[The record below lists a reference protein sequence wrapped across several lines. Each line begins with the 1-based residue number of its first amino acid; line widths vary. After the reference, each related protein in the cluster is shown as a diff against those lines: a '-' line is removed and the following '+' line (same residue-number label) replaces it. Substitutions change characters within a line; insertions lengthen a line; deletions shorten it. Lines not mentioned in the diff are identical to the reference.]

1 MSFDI
6 FLLEFAEGGG
16 FEPLLRRI
24 KNQSIIFL
32 TKRLFVK
39 SFTNTKLK
47 TKKHS
52 CKK

>member
-1 MSFDI
+1 MYHSIFSTQVYKQKKMSFDI

-32 TKRLFVK
+32 TMR
-39 SFTNTKLK
+39 
-47 TKKHS
+47 
-52 CKK
+52 